1 MGHWIR
7 ENFSFQDLQRIMF
20 RLIERVE
27 LFNGMTQQ
35 ELLGLLESSEKCTF
49 EAGETIVREGGTG
62 SFLYVIIEGQV
73 SVMKASKA
81 RTGSTEKS
89 GTELARLEASD
100 TFGEVSLVDHRERS
114 ASVIA
119 IEPCVLLRMSESE
132 CWKNPPVSAK
142 IYRNLARIMASRL
155 RDMDEAFVLAARPR
169 LR

>member
-20 RLIERVE
+20 RLIEHVD
-27 LFNGMTQQ
+27 LFSGLTQK

-62 SFLYVIIEGQV
+62 AYLYVIIEGRV
-73 SVMKASKA
+73 SVLKSARGRGASA
-81 RTGSTEKS
+81 ESNS
-89 GTELARLEASD
+89 TELARLESGD
-100 TFGEVSLVDHRERS
+100 TFGEVSLVDRRERS

-119 IEPCVLLRMSESE
+119 LEPCVLLRLAETE
-132 CWKNPPVSAK
+132 CWRDPPVSAK

-169 LR
+169 IR

>member
-27 LFNGMTQQ
+27 LFNGLTQQ

-49 EAGETIVREGGTG
+49 DAGETIVREGSTG
-62 SFLYVIIEGQV
+62 SYLYVIIDGKV
-73 SVMKASKA
+73 SVMKSVKL
-81 RTGSTEKS
+81 RNTSNS
-89 GTELARLEASD
+89 TELARLEAGD
-100 TFGEVSLVDHRERS
+100 TFGEVSLVDRRERS

-119 IEPCVLLRMSESE
+119 LDPCILLRMSETE
-132 CWKNPPVSAK
+132 CWRNPPVSAK
-142 IYRNLARIMASRL
+142 IYRNLSRILASRL

-169 LR
+169 IR